1 MIVFVNSVFP
11 APGKPAINIHDGLS
25 RFGSAPSRSNLLINR
40 TYVFVAI
47 RCTVNMNYMSRK
59 YRIICPR
66 KRLIHDHEMMAAI
79 VLITKGDVR
88 FLEEA
93 SYRTPDIYY
102 LGEKWEIKSPTGNS
116 SRTIENN
123 IRNALR
129 QSDNIIIDL
138 RRMHVNENKCLKEV
152 ERQVNLFGKRVR
164 KMLVIVNDD
173 KIKEIK

>member
-1 MIVFVNSVFP
+1 
-11 APGKPAINIHDGLS
+11 
-25 RFGSAPSRSNLLINR
+25 
-40 TYVFVAI
+40 
-47 RCTVNMNYMSRK
+47 
-59 YRIICPR
+59 
-66 KRLIHDHEMMAAI
+66 MMTAI
-79 VLITKGDVR
+79 VLVAKGDVR

-93 SYRTPDIYY
+93 SYITPDIYY
-102 LGEKWEIKSPTGNS
+102 LGEKLEIKSPTGNS

-138 RRMHVNENKCLKEV
+138 RRMHVNESKCLKEV
-152 ERQVNLFGKRVR
+152 ERRVNLFGKRAR